1 MEARKRTSISVELG
15 PTSAMTSS
23 VPANFLFDWKN
34 SSASVKNTFIHVDDG
49 ELEWWDPT
57 HPLRRTASC
66 PGLLQAPVEAEKE
79 SSEAFRLEP
88 VLPKASFPWEDSTD
102 AGERSASKDS
112 NDSTPR
118 ASMLERNLLL
128 HQLGNCKPCSYYYFK
143 DDGCRNGDSCEFCH
157 FCSPAAVKENKRRL
171 KRDARRERRQA
182 HLEAAREAVQDISPD
197 LRRAGSRARTASSAN
212 VLP

>member
-1 MEARKRTSISVELG
+1 METD
-15 PTSAMTSS
+15 PTAPMSGS

-34 SSASVKNTFIHVDDG
+34 SLASVKNTFIHVDDG

-57 HPLRRTASC
+57 RPLRRTTSC

-79 SSEAFRLEP
+79 TSEACRLQP
-88 VLPKASFPWEDSTD
+88 VLPKAGFPREDSTD
-102 AGERSASKDS
+102 VGERSASKDTK
-112 NDSTPR
+112 DSTR
-118 ASMLERNLLL
+118 MEEASMFERNMLL

-157 FCSPAAVKENKRRL
+157 FCSPAAVKENKRQL

-182 HLEAAREAVQDISPD
+182 HLEAAREGFPGQGPRPSARGQPCKDGFLRKCAVIRS
-197 LRRAGSRARTASSAN
+197 
-212 VLP
+212 

>member
-1 MEARKRTSISVELG
+1 
-15 PTSAMTSS
+15 MTSS

-57 HPLRRTASC
+57 RPLRRTASC
-66 PGLLQAPVEAEKE
+66 PGLLQAPVEVEEE
-79 SSEAFRLEP
+79 SSEAFMLEP
-88 VLPKASFPWEDSTD
+88 VLPKAGFLWEDSTD
-102 AGERSASKDS
+102 AGERLASKDS
-112 NDSTPR
+112 NDSTPMEE
-118 ASMLERNLLL
+118 ASMLERNMLL

-143 DDGCRNGDSCEFCH
+143 DDGCRNGDRCEFCH
-157 FCSPAAVKENKRRL
+157 FCSPVAVKENKRRL

-182 HLEAAREAVQDISPD
+182 HLEAAREAVQDKAPD
-197 LRRAGSRARTASSAN
+197 LRRAGSRARTASSTN